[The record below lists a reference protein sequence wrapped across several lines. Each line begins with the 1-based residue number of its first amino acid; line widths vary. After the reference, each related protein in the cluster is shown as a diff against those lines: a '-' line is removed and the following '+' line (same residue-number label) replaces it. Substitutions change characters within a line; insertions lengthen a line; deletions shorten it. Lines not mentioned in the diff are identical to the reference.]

1 MKRFLAAGFF
11 AIVALA
17 APRGGTAAFAGEDVP
32 FETFFRDSALRLE
45 CAFVGDAKT
54 EVVTLDRLVQEPL
67 WPGSTAALLDPFPCG
82 QYAVELYDVATNRK
96 IYSRGFDCMF
106 GEYQTTQPA
115 IEGIRRTF
123 LRSLRVPLPRHPAL
137 LVLVRRDKEHVP
149 RPVLTRRIDPSDLH
163 VLREAG
169 DPRDEV
175 VEILKGGEPHSR
187 VDLAFLS
194 EGYTAQDREKFEKD
208 ARRLAGWLF
217 EVEPYRSLK
226 GRFSVRAVF
235 RPSAE
240 RGADE
245 PRQGI
250 FKRTALGASFNALDL
265 DRYLLV
271 EDGRTLREMASRV
284 PCDAIVVL
292 VNSPRYGGGGI
303 YNDYCAATVDNE
315 RSRGTFLHEF
325 GHSFAGLADEYYLS
339 DVSYNDFYPRGVE
352 PTEPN
357 ITAYLSPGLLKWGDL
372 VPPGAALPTP
382 WGKEEVD
389 ALELEKR
396 KTKAAR
402 EAAAARARAEGAPE
416 ADVRKVED
424 GFRQTEAE
432 LDRRIAEVLKRYPG
446 VEDAVGLFEG
456 AGYSAKGLYRPQLNC
471 IMGNTAKGEF
481 CRVCQRAIRSVIEAN
496 SSP

>member
-1 MKRFLAAGFF
+1 MKRFLATVA
-11 AIVALA
+11 VALA
-17 APRGGTAAFAGEDVP
+17 VLAAPCAGGGAFAQEAPP
-32 FETFFRDSALRLE
+32 FDTFFQDGALRLE
-45 CAFVGDAKT
+45 CAFVGDAKS
-54 EVVTLDRLVQEPL
+54 EVITLDRLVQEPL
-67 WPGSTAALLDPFPCG
+67 WPGSTAALLDPFPYG
-82 QYAVELYDVATNRK
+82 QFAVELYDVATNRK

-106 GEYQTTQPA
+106 GEYQTTAPA
-115 IEGIRRTF
+115 QAGVQRCF
-123 LRSLRVPLPRHPAL
+123 LRSLHVPYPKHPAL
-137 LVLVRRDKEHVP
+137 LVLVKRDKEHVAH
-149 RPVLTRRIDPSDLH
+149 PVLTRRIDPSDPH
-163 VLREAG
+163 ILREAG
-169 DPRDEV
+169 DPLDEA

-194 EGYTAQDREKFEKD
+194 EGYTAQDRGKFLAD
-208 ARRLAGWLF
+208 ARRFAGWLF

-250 FKRTALGASFNALDL
+250 SKRTALGASFNALDL
-265 DRYLLV
+265 DRYLLI

-284 PCDAIVVL
+284 PCDAVVVL

-339 DVSYNDFYPRGVE
+339 EVSYNDFYPKGVE

-372 VPPGAALPTP
+372 VPPGAALPTE

-396 KTKAAR
+396 KSKAAR

-416 ADVRKVED
+416 AEVRKAED
-424 GFRQTEAE
+424 GFGEAEAE
-432 LDRRIAEVLKRYPG
+432 LDRKIAEILKRYPG

-456 AGYSAKGLYRPQLNC
+456 AGYSSKGLYRPQMHC
-471 IMGNTAKGEF
+471 MMGNTSVGEF